1 MENIRATAFD
11 VFDEARLLGEHT
23 DMIIKSN
30 DREFQVHKIIMC
42 GCSTYFRWEEA
53 FELQLCANYL
63 EMIIIIYII
72 STANIILLKLPKLTK
87 YINAWKLMSVL
98 PEQRM

>member
-42 GCSTYFRWEEA
+42 GCSTYFR
-53 FELQLCANYL
+53 
-63 EMIIIIYII
+63 
-72 STANIILLKLPKLTK
+72 
-87 YINAWKLMSVL
+87 
-98 PEQRM
+98 